1 MNPHFKNRGYFILV
15 SGILVT
21 IGLILFSVYFFYN
34 LKPVGS
40 DSNLE
45 LKVIKGQGVKEIAA
59 ALSQA
64 RLIKSV
70 TAFKLYII
78 FSGKAQHLKPG
89 VYQFN
94 GRMSVPEMVNFLIK
108 GVNEET
114 TVTIPEGTT
123 VKEIDQILS
132 SAGVLAS
139 GSLAEFDFK
148 NNGAINDF
156 QFLKGVDNLEGF
168 LYPDTYRF
176 KINSS
181 VEEVARKLVSNFQE
195 KIWPLISQKDNWY
208 EILVLASVLE
218 KEVPTF
224 EDRQLVAGILNK
236 RKAVAM
242 PLQVDAAVAYAKCQG
257 NLRSCAQRLVLKSDL
272 KIDSPYNTY
281 LNRGWPPTPIANMS
295 GETIQAALNPRASNY
310 WYYLSAY
317 QTKETIFAK
326 TLDEHNKNRQQY
338 LKLQ

>member
-1 MNPHFKNRGYFILV
+1 M
-15 SGILVT
+15 
-21 IGLILFSVYFFYN
+21 
-34 LKPVGS
+34 GS

-59 ALSQA
+59 VLSQA

-70 TAFKLYII
+70 TAFKFYII

-89 VYQFN
+89 VYQLN
-94 GRMSVPEMVNFLIK
+94 GRLSVPEIVNLFVK
-108 GVNEET
+108 GHNEET
-114 TVTIPEGTT
+114 TVRIPEGTT

-132 SAGVLAS
+132 SAGVIAS
-139 GSLAEFDFK
+139 DSLAEFDFSADFSSCGGK
-148 NNGAINDF
+148 GVDPAPFLDMNLAFADSFREAI
-156 QFLKGVDNLEGF
+156 QKRCGVDNLEGF

-181 VEEVARKLVSNFQE
+181 VEEVARKLIGNFQE

-208 EILVLASVLE
+208 EILILASILE
-218 KEVPTF
+218 KEVLNL

-236 RKAVAM
+236 RIAVAM

-257 NLRSCAQRLVLKSDL
+257 NLRSCPQRQVTKSDL

-281 LNRGWPPTPIANMS
+281 LNRGWPPTPIANMN
-295 GETIQAALNPRASNY
+295 GETIQTALNPKSSNY

>member
-1 MNPHFKNRGYFILV
+1 V
-15 SGILVT
+15 GI
-21 IGLILFSVYFFYN
+21 
-34 LKPVGS
+34 

-45 LKVIKGQGVKEIAA
+45 LKVIKGQGIKEIAA

-70 TAFKLYII
+70 TVFKFYII
-78 FSGKAQHLKPG
+78 LSGEAQHLKPG
-89 VYQFN
+89 TYQFN
-94 GRMSVPEMVNFLIK
+94 GQMSVPEMVDFLIK

-132 SAGVLAS
+132 SAGVITS
-139 GSLAEFDFK
+139 GTLAEFDFS
-148 NNGAINDF
+148 ADF
-156 QFLKGVDNLEGF
+156 SAEGGSASGGQFLKGVDPAPFLDMNLAFADSFREAIQKRCGVDNLEGF

-181 VEEVARKLVSNFQE
+181 VEEITKKLVGNFQE

-208 EILVLASVLE
+208 EILILASILE
-218 KEVPTF
+218 KEVLTF

-236 RKAVAM
+236 RLAADI
-242 PLQVDAAVAYAKCQG
+242 PLQVDATIAYVKCQG
-257 NLRSCAQRLVLKSDL
+257 NLRSCPQRQVLKTDL

-281 LNRGWPPTPIANMS
+281 LNRGWPPTPIANTN
-295 GETIQAALNPRASNY
+295 ETTIQAALNPKPSSY
-310 WYYLSAY
+310 WYYLSAE

-338 LKLQ
+338 LPIR